1 MIKGI
6 SKIKGLGVYDNYTR
20 PIGTQEFGIKNLIYG
35 WNYSGKTTL
44 SRLFAQLEAKKLNHD
59 LIGCE
64 FSFETDGQPIT
75 EKNIEQSD
83 LIVRVFNSDFI
94 RENLHFE
101 GSNFK
106 PILLLGKESEDAQ
119 SKINDNTDRV
129 KKSEITRRKLE
140 TKANDI
146 TQAVSTAKTE
156 AAKNLRQ
163 LLKIDPYTATQLG
176 NDIPIVGVLGFEI
189 LSEKVLSENI
199 ELALTPD
206 NKKPSVVDRIETTP
220 SIENIHK
227 EAVTILAAVPTFANT
242 IKHLEEHPE
251 VERWIESGLH
261 IHPHEGTCEFCGNNI
276 SENRLI
282 EFRAHFSKD
291 LAEHKQKVENLLQR
305 VKTAE
310 IKLSPPK
317 EAEFNPQ
324 FRDTYKVAA
333 EPLPKAIKDFNLA
346 VKALADDVQRKIDAP
361 RKLMEPTSLAEG
373 LASAVTDVVDAINTV
388 IEENNQLAEN
398 FSTAKAEATK
408 QVRYHYVQQFVDS
421 QEKAGYERKK
431 TCLVQRRE
439 RLRTFAESLK
449 KEIEELQ
456 DLISQAQLGRE
467 KINERL
473 ASMLGGEAIQIVVA
487 KDPTTNQEQF
497 KLVRKSGKVAK
508 NLSDGERTAIA
519 FSYFLTKLQELKPED
534 FKQTVVYIDDPI
546 SSLDANHIF
555 QITAAIRAIFFKK
568 ENENSAWETT
578 CKQLFVSTHNF
589 EFFNLLREI
598 KPESSR
604 QGGRL
609 FLIKRLSEVHST
621 LSDMPISLANYQS
634 EYHFLFEVIY
644 RFHQAPDKTDHTTLM
659 LLPNAMRRFIELYT
673 YSRLPGIM
681 KETVDQRAEALFGL
695 EKSKRILK
703 VFHYFSHA
711 NTIDRLAGNNELIFD
726 IEHAVKDLIEAITQT
741 DQKHMDA
748 LIASL

>member
-1 MIKGI
+1 MITGI

-20 PIGTQEFGIKNLIYG
+20 PLGTQEFGIKNLIYG

-44 SRLFAQLEAKKLNHD
+44 SRLFAQLEAKKLNHE
-59 LIGCE
+59 LVGCE

-75 EKNIEQSD
+75 EKNFEQSN

-101 GSNFK
+101 GNNFR
-106 PILLLGKESEDAQ
+106 PILLLGKETEEAQKQIDHIADRIKNSESA
-119 SKINDNTDRV
+119 
-129 KKSEITRRKLE
+129 RRKLE
-140 TKANDI
+140 IKTKAI
-146 TQAVSTAKTE
+146 TQTITTAKTE

-176 NDIPIVGVLGFEI
+176 NDIPIVGI
-189 LSEKVLSENI
+189 LDFKLLSDKHLTENT
-199 ELALTPD
+199 ELSLTPD
-206 NKKPSVVDRIETTP
+206 NKKPSTVDRIEITP

-227 EAVTILAAVPTFANT
+227 EAITTLAAVPSFANT
-242 IKHLEEHPE
+242 IKHLEDHPKI
-251 VERWIESGLH
+251 ERWVESGLH
-261 IHPHEGTCEFCGNNI
+261 IHPQEGTCEFCGNTI

-305 VKTAE
+305 VKNSE
-310 IKLSPPK
+310 IKLSLPK

-324 FRDTYKVAA
+324 FRDSYKLAA
-333 EPLPKAIKDFNLA
+333 ESLPNSIKAFNLA
-346 VKALADDVQRKIDAP
+346 VRTLADDVQLKVDAP
-361 RKLMEPTSLAEG
+361 RKLLEPTSLAEG
-373 LASAVTDVVDAINTV
+373 LASAVTNSVNAINTV
-388 IEENNQLAEN
+388 IEENNQLADN
-398 FSTAKAEATK
+398 FVTAKAEATK
-408 QVRYHYVQQFVDS
+408 QVRYHYVQQFIDS

-431 TCLVQRRE
+431 ARLVQRRE
-439 RLRTFAESLK
+439 RLRIFTEG
-449 KEIEELQ
+449 LQ
-456 DLISQAQLGRE
+456 GRVEKLQALISQAQLGRE

-473 ASMLGGEAIQIVVA
+473 ASMLGGEAVQIVVI
-487 KDPTTNQEQF
+487 KDPITNQEQF
-497 KLVRKSGKVAK
+497 KLVRKGGKVAK

-598 KPESSR
+598 KPESPK
-604 QGGRL
+604 QGARL
-609 FLIKRLSEVHST
+609 FLIKRISELHST
-621 LSDMPISLANYQS
+621 LNDMPKSLANYQS

-673 YSRLPGIM
+673 YSRLPGVM
-681 KETVDQRAEALFGL
+681 KETVDQRAEALFGI

-726 IEHAVKDLIEAITQT
+726 IEYAVRDLIEAITQT

>member
-6 SKIKGLGVYDNYTR
+6 SKIKGLGVYDNYTK

-44 SRLFAQLEAKKLNHD
+44 SRLFAQLETKKLHHD

-64 FSFETDGQPIT
+64 FSFETDGSPIT
-75 EKNIEQSD
+75 EKNLDQSN

-106 PILLLGKESEDAQ
+106 PILLLGKDSEDAQ
-119 SKINDNTDRV
+119 KKINHIADRI
-129 KKSEITRRKLE
+129 KKSESTRRKLE
-140 TKANDI
+140 IQTNAI
-146 TQAVSTAKTE
+146 TQTVSTAKTE

-176 NDIPIVGVLGFEI
+176 NDIPIVGVLDFKLLSDKD
-189 LSEKVLSENI
+189 LSESTELS
-199 ELALTPD
+199 LTPD
-206 NKKPSVVDRIETTP
+206 NKKPSIVDKIETIP

-242 IKHLEEHPE
+242 IKHLEDHPE
-251 VERWIESGLH
+251 IEHWIESGLH
-261 IHPHEGTCEFCGNNI
+261 LHPHESTCEFCGNII

-282 EFRAHFSKD
+282 EFRAHFSTD
-291 LAEHKQKVENLLQR
+291 LAEHKQKVEYLLQR
-305 VKTAE
+305 VKSTE
-310 IKLSPPK
+310 LKLSLPK

-324 FRDTYKVAA
+324 FRDSYKAAA
-333 EPLPKAIKDFNLA
+333 ESLPKAIKDFNLA
-346 VKALADDVQRKIDAP
+346 VKTLADDVQRKIDAP
-361 RKLMEPTSLAEG
+361 RRFMEPTTLAEG
-373 LASAVTDVVDAINTV
+373 LANAIIEAVDAINNV
-388 IEENNQLAEN
+388 IEENNQLADN
-398 FSTAKAEATK
+398 FVAARTEARK

-421 QEKAGYERKK
+421 QEKAGYDRKK
-431 TCLVQRRE
+431 ARLIQRRE
-439 RLRTFAESLK
+439 TLRTFIEDLQGK
-449 KEIEELQ
+449 TEELQ
-456 DLISQAQLGRE
+456 ALISQAQLGRE

-473 ASMLGGEAIQIVVA
+473 VSMLGGEAIQIIVI
-487 KDPTTNQEQF
+487 KDPTTKQEQF
-497 KLVRKSGKVAK
+497 KLIRKSGQVAK

-519 FSYFLTKLQELKPED
+519 FSYFLTKLQELNPED

-568 ENENSAWETT
+568 ENDNSPWETT

-598 KPESSR
+598 KPESSK
-604 QGGRL
+604 QGARL
-609 FLIKRLSEVHST
+609 FLIKRINELNST
-621 LSDMPISLANYQS
+621 LNNMPVSLANYQS

-659 LLPNAMRRFIELYT
+659 LLPNAMRRFVELYT
-673 YSRLPGIM
+673 YSRLPGVM

-726 IEHAVKDLIEAITQT
+726 IEHAVKDLIEAITYT

>member
-6 SKIKGLGVYDNYTR
+6 SKIKGLGVYDNYTK

-44 SRLFAQLEAKKLNHD
+44 SRLFAQLETKKLHHD

-64 FSFETDGQPIT
+64 FSFEIDGPPIT
-75 EKNIEQSD
+75 EKNLDQSD

-106 PILLLGKESEDAQ
+106 PILLLGKDSEDAQ
-119 SKINDNTDRV
+119 KKINDIADRI
-129 KKSEITRRKLE
+129 KKSESTRRKLE
-140 TKANDI
+140 IQANAI
-146 TQAVSTAKTE
+146 TQTVSTAKTE

-176 NDIPIVGVLGFEI
+176 NDIPIVGVLDFQLLSDKD
-189 LSEKVLSENI
+189 LSESTELS
-199 ELALTPD
+199 LTPD
-206 NKKPSVVDRIETTP
+206 NKKPSIVDKIETIP

-242 IKHLEEHPE
+242 IKHLEDHPE
-251 VERWIESGLH
+251 IEHWIESGLH
-261 IHPHEGTCEFCGNNI
+261 LHPHESTCEFCGNII

-282 EFRAHFSKD
+282 EFRAHFSTD
-291 LAEHKQKVENLLQR
+291 LAEHKQKVEHLLQR
-305 VKTAE
+305 VKSTE
-310 IKLSPPK
+310 LKLSLPK

-324 FRDTYKVAA
+324 FRDSYKAAA
-333 EPLPKAIKDFNLA
+333 ESLPKAIKDFNLA
-346 VKALADDVQRKIDAP
+346 VKTLADDVQRKIDAP
-361 RKLMEPTSLAEG
+361 RRFMEPTTLAEG
-373 LASAVTDVVDAINTV
+373 LANAIIEAVDAINNV
-388 IEENNQLAEN
+388 IEENNQLADN
-398 FSTAKAEATK
+398 FVAARTEARK

-421 QEKAGYERKK
+421 QEKAGYDRKK
-431 TCLVQRRE
+431 ARLVQRRE
-439 RLRTFAESLK
+439 RLRTFIEDLQGK
-449 KEIEELQ
+449 TEELQ
-456 DLISQAQLGRE
+456 ALISQAQLGRE

-473 ASMLGGEAIQIVVA
+473 VSMLGGEAIQIIVI
-487 KDPTTNQEQF
+487 KDPTTKQEQF
-497 KLVRKSGKVAK
+497 KLVRKSGQVAK

-519 FSYFLTKLQELKPED
+519 FSYFLTKLQELNPED

-568 ENENSAWETT
+568 ENDNSAWETT

-598 KPESSR
+598 KPESSK
-604 QGGRL
+604 QGARL
-609 FLIKRLSEVHST
+609 FLIKRINELNST
-621 LSDMPISLANYQS
+621 LNNMPVSLANYQS

-659 LLPNAMRRFIELYT
+659 LLPNAMRRFVELYT
-673 YSRLPGIM
+673 YSRLPGVM

-726 IEHAVKDLIEAITQT
+726 IEHAVKDLIEAITHT